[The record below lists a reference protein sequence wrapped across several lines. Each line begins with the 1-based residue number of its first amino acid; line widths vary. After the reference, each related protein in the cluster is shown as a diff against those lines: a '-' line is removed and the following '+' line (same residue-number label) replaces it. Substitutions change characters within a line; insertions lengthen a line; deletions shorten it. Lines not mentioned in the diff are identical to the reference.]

1 MQRLVIPGGS
11 YAECFP
17 DGTARVLVGKDV
29 QEWHRDSAVALRTFT
44 NPFRAPLQ
52 MRFDGVRQF
61 AGQEADSAPGLTDGG
76 AVIHFDGALWIKE
89 GTTCGV
95 NACAFAPDG
104 TLHVNDHCQHG
115 TQGIRWI
122 ESDGTIVT
130 GDQTYDGRGTTGV
143 AEWTRRGNVVVGQSY
158 VSGCT
163 ITIDGDIPHSLEAGH
178 CTFVRTNR
186 AGDRFAVALW
196 KQLENCAVLFW
207 FTIWEIA
214 GLPAEPTVIDPP
226 PPPPPP
232 PLNMKLTP
240 AQFESL
246 KAARAALGKDILTR
260 EEGGAYLNR
269 WCWDHRHDP
278 NRPGLELDESDP
290 KAIMPNGTPIWA
302 GLRIIVD
309 GEHYGG
315 DVSGAAS
322 VGQFT
327 PVDAVFE
334 RANATGP
341 HGRVE
346 PIDPGGII
354 IDPPPPPPD
363 VVSPAVKAYV
373 MDVEFRLAQA
383 ILGVQ
388 QTAAQEVHAL
398 QDRVTILE
406 GHPQSGFDPTRYKT
420 RTRVSFLG
428 TFDGSIEP
436 R

>member
-17 DGTARVLVGKDV
+17 DGSYYCLVGNDV
-29 QEWHRDSAVALRTFT
+29 VRTNGEVLT
-44 NPFRAPLQ
+44 NPFGADKPLHLRAHAS
-52 MRFDGVRQF
+52 GQF
-61 AGQEADSAPGLTDGG
+61 AGQGHQSGRVIRYDGTWRADGP
-76 AVIHFDGALWIKE
+76 
-89 GTTCGV
+89 TCGV
-95 NACAFAPDG
+95 NSVCFAPDG

-122 ESDGTIVT
+122 EADGTIVT
-130 GDQTYDGRGTTGV
+130 GDQTYDGRGTTGL
-143 AEWTRRGNVVVGQSY
+143 AEWTRHGNVLSGQSY

-163 ITIDGDIPHSLEAGH
+163 VRIDGDIPRQLEPGH
-178 CTFVRTNR
+178 CTFVRFNR
-186 AGDRFAVALW
+186 MGDKLAVALW

-207 FTIWEIA
+207 FTVWEIA
-214 GLPAEPTVIDPP
+214 GLKPEPVVIDPIDPIDPP
-226 PPPPPP
+226 P
-232 PLNMKLTP
+232 MKLTP

-246 KAARAALGKDILTR
+246 KAARAALNKPVLTK

-269 WCWDHRHDP
+269 WCWEHRNDP

-302 GLRIIVD
+302 GLRIIVA

-315 DVSGAAS
+315 DVSGASS

-354 IDPPPPPPD
+354 VPDPD
-363 VVSPAVKAYV
+363 VVSQAVKDYV
-373 MDVEFRLAQA
+373 ASVVMASESRQATALAQQVG
-383 ILGVQ
+383 IFSG
-388 QTAAQEVHAL
+388 EVSRL
-398 QDRVTILE
+398 DQRISDL
-406 GHPQSGFDPTRYKT
+406 PPPSSGTPFDPSAYKVLTSIPLFGTREG
-420 RTRVSFLG
+420 R
-428 TFDGSIEP
+428 IEK

>member
-1 MQRLVIPGGS
+1 VIRQVIPGGS

-17 DGTARVLVGKDV
+17 DGSYYCLVGNDV
-29 QEWHRDSAVALRTFT
+29 VRTNGEVLT
-44 NPFRAPLQ
+44 NPFGADKPLHLRAHAS
-52 MRFDGVRQF
+52 GQF
-61 AGQEADSAPGLTDGG
+61 AGQGHQSGRVIRYDGTWRADGP
-76 AVIHFDGALWIKE
+76 
-89 GTTCGV
+89 TCGV
-95 NACAFAPDG
+95 NSVCFAPDG

-122 ESDGTIVT
+122 EADGTIVT
-130 GDQTYDGRGTTGV
+130 GDQTYDGRGTTGL
-143 AEWTRRGNVVVGQSY
+143 AEWTRAGNVVAGQSY
-158 VSGCT
+158 VDGCVLAME
-163 ITIDGDIPHSLEAGH
+163 GLQQRRRLEPGH
-178 CTFVRTNR
+178 CTFVRFNR
-186 AGDRFAVALW
+186 TGDRCAVALW
-196 KQLENCAVLFW
+196 KQQENCAVLFW
-207 FTIWEIA
+207 FTVWEIA
-214 GLPAEPTVIDPP
+214 GLKPEPVVIDPIDPIDPP
-226 PPPPPP
+226 P
-232 PLNMKLTP
+232 MKLTP

-246 KAARAALGKDILTR
+246 KAARAALNKPVLTK

-269 WCWDHRHDP
+269 WCWEHRNDP

-302 GLRIIVD
+302 GLRIIVA

-354 IDPPPPPPD
+354 IPDPD

-373 MDVEFRLAQA
+373 DAAEKRLGKALAADREMWAAFMARLSGSDGEGEGEIARIVREEVARQMPS
-383 ILGVQ
+383 G
-388 QTAAQEVHAL
+388 QT
-398 QDRVTILE
+398 
-406 GHPQSGFDPTRYKT
+406 FDPSAYKVLT
-420 RTRVSFLG
+420 SVRFLG
-428 TFDGSIEP
+428 TYEGRIEKK
-436 R
+436 